1 MSGPQGYT
9 KKQSR
14 LARQKVDASDV
25 SMTAVLSAAG
35 SETLELGIVAQKVT
49 LTTTGSL
56 AASASFSIDGVN
68 YFGSTAIS
76 STPVSVSTHLMKSV
90 KITWTSGSGQ
100 AVVAA
105 V

>member
-1 MSGPQGYT
+1 MSGAQGYT

-14 LARQKVDASDV
+14 LQRQKVDASDI

-35 SETLELGIVAQKVT
+35 SETLELGMVAQKVT
-49 LTTTGSL
+49 ITTTGTL

-76 STPVSVSTHLMKSV
+76 SAPVTYSTNLVKSV
-90 KITWTSGSGQ
+90 KITWTSGSGT

>member
-14 LARQKVDASDV
+14 LQRQKVDASDI
-25 SMTAVLSAAG
+25 SMTASMTSAG
-35 SETLELGIVAQKVT
+35 SETLELGMVAQKLT
-49 LTTTGSL
+49 LSTTGGL
-56 AASASFSIDGVN
+56 VASASFTIDGVN
-68 YFGSTAIS
+68 FFGTMTIN
-76 STPVSVSTHLMKSV
+76 STPASYSTNLVKSV
-90 KITWTSGSGQ
+90 KITWTSGAGI

>member
-14 LARQKVDASDV
+14 LQRQKVDASDIAQ
-25 SMTAVLSAAG
+25 TATLSAAG
-35 SETLELGIVAQKVT
+35 SETLELGMVAQKLT
-49 LTTTGSL
+49 LSTTGTL
-56 AASASFSIDGVN
+56 AASASFTIDGVN
-68 YFGSTAIS
+68 FFGSMAIS
-76 STPVSVSTHLMKSV
+76 STPASYSTNLVKSV
-90 KITWTSGSGQ
+90 KITWTSGSGT